1 MPLIDIPGYKI
12 LRQLG
17 RGGMATVYLAVQESV
32 QREVA
37 LKVMSPALLA
47 DPDFSERFLREA
59 RIAAKLHHRHVVG
72 IHDVARSGD
81 YNYIAM
87 EYLGGGPV
95 LPHDG
100 SARSLAFAL
109 RVTREIA
116 LALDYAHAKGFVHRD
131 VKPDNIL
138 LRDDGSAALTDFG
151 IARAADSA
159 TRMTRTGAVIG
170 TPHYMSPE
178 QARGKTVDGRAD
190 LYSLGVVLYEMLV
203 GRVPYHAED
212 SLAVGIMH
220 ITEPVPVL
228 PERFVALQPVLA
240 RMLAKQPDDR
250 YQNGRQLAEAIEHL
264 ERAIVAGEHPELA
277 ADDGADETHAAHIDD
292 IRLKAREDDASD
304 RAPFRPTTPVV
315 ALHHRVDPALGRL
328 DDLGETGSYRAIGR
342 GSARRGGKR
351 SVKPRR
357 GWITPVAVACAI
369 ALIAG
374 AAWQWQDRLR
384 ALVPNTPVNDTLAHA
399 QRSLAANHLLGAGG
413 ARELFESVRAQDPDN
428 DQAREGLNQV
438 GQHLLADARTALQ
451 KRDFAAARE
460 NLDAANDV
468 LGGGTQVEELKAAF
482 DAAQAKGTQVENLL
496 ARADAA
502 LAANRLLGADG
513 AATLYR
519 QILDADANNA
529 VARHGLDKVAA
540 AQAQLVREALAQGDA
555 ELASQRIAQLAE
567 LAPNHAAIPE
577 LRSALAKRREADA
590 QQQAQAQTQQQEQAA
605 QQAEPQKPVAQK
617 PARQKPQPPS
627 RQQAAQMARVERGRV
642 RQREAAREE
651 EEATQQSMREP
662 SLADRAR
669 VEDLL
674 AEADRALAAG
684 DLMDPGGAYDKYR
697 AALAIDGNNTRAMEG
712 LKRIAPRARTL
723 FDQAIAAGR
732 PNNARSYLD
741 AIADTDPG
749 NPALIGLRARLGEIY
764 YDQADRFVGEGRRND
779 ALRALNAARQLS
791 PISPRSAALEAKIES
806 MPAGG

>member
-1 MPLIDIPGYKI
+1 MIELPGYKI

-17 RGGMATVYLAVQESV
+17 RGGMATVYLATQESV
-32 QREVA
+32 QRDVA

-59 RIAAKLHHRHVVG
+59 RIAAQMHHRHVVG

-87 EYLGGGPV
+87 EYLGGGAV
-95 LPHDG
+95 LPRDG
-100 SARSLAFAL
+100 TARPLKFAL

-138 LRDDGSAALTDFG
+138 LREDGSSALTDFG
-151 IARAADSA
+151 IARALDSA
-159 TRMTRTGAVIG
+159 ARMTRTGAVIG

-228 PERFVALQPVLA
+228 PENLVTLQPILT
-240 RMLAKQPDDR
+240 RMLAKQADDR
-250 YQNGRQLAEAIEHL
+250 YQSGRQLAEAIERL
-264 ERAIVAGEHPELA
+264 ERAIAAGEHPELA
-277 ADDGADETHAAHIDD
+277 DAVAASADDSHFGEATPTTFIAD
-292 IRLKAREDDASD
+292 D
-304 RAPFRPTTPVV
+304 RFAPGSARPTTPVA
-315 ALHHRVDPALGRL
+315 ALHHRTDPALGRL
-328 DDLGETGSYRAIGR
+328 DDLGETGSYRAVGR
-342 GSARRGGKR
+342 DARRHAARR
-351 SVKPRR
+351 STDRR
-357 GWITPVAVACAI
+357 GWIVPAAIVLALALLGGVA
-369 ALIAG
+369 
-374 AAWQWQDRLR
+374 WHWQDRLR
-384 ALVPNTPVNDTLAHA
+384 TLVPNTQVNDTIARAQKALADGK
-399 QRSLAANHLLGAGG
+399 LLGAGG
-413 ARELFESVRAQDPDN
+413 ARELFQSVREQDAD
-428 DQAREGLNQV
+428 DERARDGLNQV
-438 GQHLLADARTALQ
+438 GQRLLADARVALQ
-451 KRDFAAARE
+451 KHDLAAARE
-460 NLDAANDV
+460 NLDAANEV
-468 LGGGTQVEELKAAF
+468 LGGGAQVEELKTAL
-482 DAAQAKGTQVENLL
+482 DTAQSQGTQVENLL

-502 LAANRLLGADG
+502 LAAKRLLGADG

-519 QILDADANNA
+519 QILDADAGNA

-540 AQAQLVREALAQGDA
+540 AQAQLAREALAQGDA
-555 ELASQRIAQLAE
+555 ELASQRLAQLAE

-590 QQQAQAQTQQQEQAA
+590 QAQAQQQT
-605 QQAEPQKPVAQK
+605 PPTVPPPSK
-617 PARQKPQPPS
+617 PAPQKPQPPTQPS
-627 RQQAAQMARVERGRV
+627 RQQTAQIARTERA
-642 RQREAAREE
+642 RQREAREQD
-651 EEATQQSMREP
+651 EAQQESQREP
-662 SLADRAR
+662 SLAERGR
-669 VEDLL
+669 IEDLL

-697 AALAIDGNNTRAMEG
+697 AVLGIDGYNTRALQG
-712 LKRIAPRARTL
+712 LKQIAPRARAL
-723 FDQAIAAGR
+723 FDQAISAGK
-732 PNNARSYLD
+732 PNNARGYLD

-749 NPALIGLRARLGEIY
+749 NPTLIGLRARLAEVY
-764 YDQADRFVGEGRRND
+764 YDQADHLVGEGRRGE
-779 ALRALNAARQLS
+779 ALRALNTARQLS

-806 MPAGG
+806 MPGG

>member
-1 MPLIDIPGYKI
+1 MIELPGYKI

-17 RGGMATVYLAVQESV
+17 RGGMATVYLATQESV
-32 QREVA
+32 QRDVA

-59 RIAAKLHHRHVVG
+59 RIAAQMHHRHVVG

-87 EYLGGGPV
+87 EYLGGGAV
-95 LPHDG
+95 LPRDG
-100 SARSLAFAL
+100 TARPLKFAL

-138 LRDDGSAALTDFG
+138 LREDGSSALTDFG
-151 IARAADSA
+151 IARALDSA
-159 TRMTRTGAVIG
+159 ARMTRTGAVIG

-228 PERFVALQPVLA
+228 PENMVTLQPILT
-240 RMLAKQPDDR
+240 RMLAKQADDR
-250 YQNGRQLAEAIEHL
+250 YQSGRQLAEAIERL
-264 ERAIVAGEHPELA
+264 ERAIAAGEHPELA
-277 ADDGADETHAAHIDD
+277 DAVAASADDPHFGEATPTTFIAD
-292 IRLKAREDDASD
+292 D
-304 RAPFRPTTPVV
+304 RFAPGSARPTTPVA
-315 ALHHRVDPALGRL
+315 ALHHRTDPALGRL
-328 DDLGETGSYRAIGR
+328 DDLGETGSYRAVGR
-342 GSARRGGKR
+342 DARRRAARR
-351 SVKPRR
+351 STDRR
-357 GWITPVAVACAI
+357 GWIVPAAIVLALALLGGVA
-369 ALIAG
+369 
-374 AAWQWQDRLR
+374 WHWQDRLR
-384 ALVPNTPVNDTLAHA
+384 TLVPNTQVNDTIARAQKALADGK
-399 QRSLAANHLLGAGG
+399 LLGAGG
-413 ARELFESVRAQDPDN
+413 ARELFQSVREQDAD
-428 DQAREGLNQV
+428 DERARDGLNQV
-438 GQHLLADARTALQ
+438 GQRLLADARVALQ
-451 KRDFAAARE
+451 KHDLAAARE
-460 NLDAANDV
+460 NLDAANEV
-468 LGGGTQVEELKAAF
+468 LGGGAQVEELKTAL
-482 DAAQAKGTQVENLL
+482 DTAQSQGTQVENLL

-502 LAANRLLGADG
+502 LAAKRLLGADG

-519 QILDADANNA
+519 QILDADAGNA

-540 AQAQLVREALAQGDA
+540 AQAQLAREALAQGDA
-555 ELASQRIAQLAE
+555 ELASQRLAQLAE

-590 QQQAQAQTQQQEQAA
+590 QAQAQQQT
-605 QQAEPQKPVAQK
+605 PPTVPPPSK
-617 PARQKPQPPS
+617 PAPQKPQPPTQPS
-627 RQQAAQMARVERGRV
+627 RQQTAQIARTERA
-642 RQREAAREE
+642 RQREAREQD
-651 EEATQQSMREP
+651 EAQQESQREP
-662 SLADRAR
+662 SLAERGR
-669 VEDLL
+669 IEDLL

-697 AALAIDGNNTRAMEG
+697 AVLGIDGYDTRALQG
-712 LKRIAPRARTL
+712 LKQIAPRARAL
-723 FDQAIAAGR
+723 FDQAISAGK
-732 PNNARSYLD
+732 PNNARGYLD

-749 NPALIGLRARLGEIY
+749 NPTLIGLRARLAEVY
-764 YDQADRFVGEGRRND
+764 YDQADRLVGEGRRGE
-779 ALRALNAARQLS
+779 ALRALNTARQLS

-806 MPAGG
+806 MPGG